1 MEITGQPL
9 GNKWEPISQERYR
22 QDFSVTLSIMLP
34 ILLHTERG
42 IVLLNILE
50 IILVF
55 SAVATKTGMEN
66 PAAVIDHR

>member
-1 MEITGQPL
+1 
-9 GNKWEPISQERYR
+9 
-22 QDFSVTLSIMLP
+22 MLP

-66 PAAVIDHR
+66 PRHCDRS